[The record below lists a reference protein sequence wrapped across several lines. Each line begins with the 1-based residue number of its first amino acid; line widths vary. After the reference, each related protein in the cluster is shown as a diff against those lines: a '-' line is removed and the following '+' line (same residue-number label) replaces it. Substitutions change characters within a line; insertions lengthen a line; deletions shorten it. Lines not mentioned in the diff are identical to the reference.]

1 MTKSG
6 APISPQKKVSNQYR
20 YTHTK
25 KTKYFPTLALS
36 KSGYRSKVIL
46 SSQPV
51 LQAPFFHLHL
61 SYTPILKDSKDI
73 RLYFRTGFSS
83 LSQIPIPVMAQI
95 IEKIGTTKINHAYG
109 I

>member
-6 APISPQKKVSNQYR
+6 APILPPKKVSNQYR
-20 YTHTK
+20 YTHIK

-36 KSGYRSKVIL
+36 KSGYRSKVTL

-51 LQAPFFHLHL
+51 LQAPFFYLHL
-61 SYTPILKDSKDI
+61 SYTLILKDSK
-73 RLYFRTGFSS
+73 
-83 LSQIPIPVMAQI
+83 
-95 IEKIGTTKINHAYG
+95 G

>member
-1 MTKSG
+1 MPTSILQCG
-6 APISPQKKVSNQYR
+6 RTITS
-20 YTHTK
+20 
-25 KTKYFPTLALS
+25 PTLALS

-73 RLYFRTGFSS
+73 RHLFSNR
-83 LSQIPIPVMAQI
+83 LFFFIPNSNSSN
-95 IEKIGTTKINHAYG
+95 GTNH
-109 I
+109 

>member
-1 MTKSG
+1 MVL
-6 APISPQKKVSNQYR
+6 PFCHQKKVSNQYR

-36 KSGYRSKVIL
+36 KSGYRSKVTL

-51 LQAPFFHLHL
+51 LQAPFFYLHL
-61 SYTPILKDSKDI
+61 SYTLILKDSKGVSH
-73 RLYFRTGFSS
+73 YFRTGFSS

-95 IEKIGTTKINHAYG
+95 IEKIGTIKINHAYG